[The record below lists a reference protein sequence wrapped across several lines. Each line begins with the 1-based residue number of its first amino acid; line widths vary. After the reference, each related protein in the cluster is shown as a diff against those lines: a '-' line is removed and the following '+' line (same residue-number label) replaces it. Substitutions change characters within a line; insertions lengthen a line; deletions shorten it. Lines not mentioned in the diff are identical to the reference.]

1 MRHTSCASSLL
12 ATSRSQHRSIRSQLF
27 GRGSCPPS
35 VKCNSP
41 RAAASSDSLP
51 AAKGTTEGRDNAPK
65 TPILKGRRRRCS
77 RMCKSP
83 HWQTLRRPAILS
95 GSSSTGRSRLSPTRD
110 APTFHDLER
119 ELAAFPGDYA
129 PPKGCFLLARKGGH
143 PVGCVAFRAYSDS
156 TVELKRMYV
165 RPDQRRKRI
174 GQELVSPRGSGDLA
188 YECRRFP

>member
-1 MRHTSCASSLL
+1 MLTIVRISTL
-12 ATSRSQHRSIRSQLF
+12 ADI
-27 GRGSCPPS
+27 
-35 VKCNSP
+35 
-41 RAAASSDSLP
+41 AAVRDLVREFIDWAFTLEPDS
-51 AAKGTTEGRDNAPK
+51 
-65 TPILKGRRRRCS
+65 
-77 RMCKSP
+77 
-83 HWQTLRRPAILS
+83 
-95 GSSSTGRSRLSPTRD
+95 RD